1 MTKLGDKI
9 KKLRTQKGMTQDDLA
24 AAIGTTKA
32 SISYYERNKRNPQ
45 YPVICAMAKV
55 LGVPE
60 SELLSYASKDEEMP
74 VENQIDSKRS
84 RRVKKL
90 LSAFDRLSDE
100 AQLIALERIEE
111 LCLIP
116 KYQQTLPD
124 ALQRLLFNRYQL
136 SYETIDDIVTKETY
150 EGNPLTTY
158 IRHIVLQQRLAVEDR
173 IRWHCLYYSGDG
185 SIYTDQALEE
195 TKITLEKGCNLAYV
209 FDDRSF
215 LNNFYRYHIKTFS
228 QDKARGLDTKPLERT
243 ILYVLVEKNTWVVQE
258 VRDFNPD
265 DYKYPIQAITVPAI
279 SPLKL

>member
-124 ALQRLLFNRYQL
+124 ALQRLL
-136 SYETIDDIVTKETY
+136 
-150 EGNPLTTY
+150 
-158 IRHIVLQQRLAVEDR
+158 
-173 IRWHCLYYSGDG
+173 
-185 SIYTDQALEE
+185 
-195 TKITLEKGCNLAYV
+195 
-209 FDDRSF
+209 
-215 LNNFYRYHIKTFS
+215 
-228 QDKARGLDTKPLERT
+228 
-243 ILYVLVEKNTWVVQE
+243 
-258 VRDFNPD
+258 
-265 DYKYPIQAITVPAI
+265 
-279 SPLKL
+279 